1 LKGSGSDSI
10 QYFKQPGHSD
20 TCVECPVG
28 DTLHWHVV
36 ALPLV
41 CVVAAALVAIWRK
54 YKRSYGATV
63 TASSAP
69 LDVPL
74 QTVGNMD
81 VDAINVRTAVDE
93 NKKNWAAKCW
103 DKL

>member
-1 LKGSGSDSI
+1 
-10 QYFKQPGHSD
+10 
-20 TCVECPVG
+20 
-28 DTLHWHVV
+28 
-36 ALPLV
+36 
-41 CVVAAALVAIWRK
+41 
-54 YKRSYGATV
+54 
-63 TASSAP
+63 
-69 LDVPL
+69 VPL